1 MRRRRTFSSHALAD
15 EGNDDS
21 GSAANRHDVGTAVA
35 RPATLESADASG
47 DREES
52 TVAREVVFHP
62 FWSEKM
68 QDEARLRAARPED
81 LGQLGEGSGNGSSS
95 TELRP
100 DAEHNPPRGEP
111 ISYGPI
117 GGSSARAG
125 EDPGH
130 PEGSSV
136 EVRAGMRPGERLVV
150 QTMKDMLAD
159 LVAQNK
165 ELLEQNRSMQ
175 GRIERLEDENTMM
188 SASSGGQKDQ
198 HEVLREFVHG
208 VGGSS
213 GTTGILS
220 GGSGAHGSTEPV
232 GVPSD
237 LLQLMELQKTLL
249 QNRSHAK
256 ESVSEV
262 PRSSGFEGTC
272 SVRDRSPPPPPPRDE
287 VPGLRPTTPGGTMI
301 PEGPPP
307 RTPTPTFGSPGSQLT
322 WDGSR
327 SLWGLGS
334 TAYEARPIP
343 MPPSAPT
350 SLLAEGIPGAGSLP
364 LPTLEHPPISSR
376 DPYAPGDRVWWS
388 LPVLEE
394 PLADQDAATR
404 AADWLQMLFPLM
416 SDLAPMSEVWWT
428 RVVSEAKRWYQV
440 WCASSSVERGQ
451 VVPSLSF
458 ELQQSRYRRLE
469 SRAYAMLQNA
479 LPSCVKDEVI
489 ASRSLHCVGVLY
501 HVLRM
506 YQPGGLAERTR
517 LLDQLGAPGKATT
530 ASEAV
535 NKLRA
540 WNRALARASVMG
552 ISIPDSSIMLRGL
565 DMLAEALL
573 HKHVQ
578 MAFRCNAARNTLHL
592 DHRPSLDT
600 VREYAKVLQ
609 SELEMIAVSGADEPV
624 GKKPKV
630 AKVTNGPGNPA
641 ALPTSTPHPK
651 QHPKAQGEGSPQDGD
666 KGKGKKGKGKDG
678 KGGKGKGPCRFFLNE
693 EGCRLGRGCRSFH
706 DLQMAQEQGKCF
718 NCGSV
723 AHRADQCSR
732 PKLPKPPGENSSTP
746 TATTSVPPKGP
757 CAPKLQAVADRGES
771 AGNGNATS
779 GASGTQPTGMVSGAN
794 AQGSD
799 KTAVTESGAS
809 GASIPRAASISAHQE
824 VLQEAA
830 EVLRRFRLSALKGP
844 ENQDEVPKVTEVR
857 MRALRKPMGLLDGG
871 ATHPLRHAG
880 EEELAMARPT
890 QVSLAFGST
899 DLHVSPYGTLLSP
912 TKVSPIVPLGMLI
925 MELGCRVDWSDRGFS
940 IDHPSRGRLPT
951 VLEDGCPMVS
961 EALCLEL
968 IGELEDKRRQVH
980 MRQVF
985 LRALQSG
992 CSSGSGG
999 WTQEG
1004 ERLAWLKGLSSEA
1017 PHGLLARVPPLQVAY
1032 SGYTLPF
1039 NRKIRRAVERA
1050 KKLVIHLYSGQ
1061 TKSKEFGNLGEDTYV
1076 LSVDLCQGANLL
1088 DDALMSYLLDLAVSG
1103 KVFAIVGGPPCPT
1116 FSALRDRA
1124 SEDDGPRRVR
1134 GRHGSD
1140 RFGLPDL
1147 SVSERAV
1154 VDEHTVLIF
1163 RMLLLYREAD
1173 RANPEQVMFGLEHPE
1188 DPVMYRKLQ
1197 PPQSPEKSAPSDPLR
1212 LIDEP
1217 PSLWQWPEL
1226 QSFQHQYGLKLARF
1240 DQGKMGHAKVK
1251 PTCFL
1256 TSSWKLWTKLHLDKC
1271 SREEVQLRRGLV
1283 PEALQ
1288 DRLVQSKLWA
1298 KWAPGL
1304 VAAIGQALRAWIG
1317 GSPEDR
1323 SSEEEG
1329 EKVILKKLTPSEEA
1343 FARHC
1348 EADHVCFRPDC
1359 KTCLSGAIRSHLHVR
1374 NKYPQKNVLT
1384 LTADLIGP
1392 LVRAEDHAHPSAKV
1406 RHLLVAALCIPAYEG
1421 GTIEKLADGVWEE
1434 DHLVPDLGVEGSG
1447 SDVEIPEE
1455 FVIDD
1460 PEANPDEE
1468 DGKDPAPKHSEADK
1482 EGFWRAEAERLREPV
1497 KVKHLVFAEPL
1508 PSKKGPVVL
1517 KGLQK
1522 IYTRIRQMG
1531 LSVRRLHTDKG
1542 REFNNRVLEQWALSR
1557 DIYHTMSVPG
1567 TPGGMG

>member
-1 MRRRRTFSSHALAD
+1 MLENRRIRRAPLTGDEPNALGGFRDGWRRDA
-15 EGNDDS
+15 
-21 GSAANRHDVGTAVA
+21 
-35 RPATLESADASG
+35 ASG

-150 QTMKDMLAD
+150 QSMKDMLAD
-159 LVAQNK
+159 LVTQNK

-237 LLQLMELQKTLL
+237 LLQLMELQKTSL

-262 PRSSGFEGTC
+262 P
-272 SVRDRSPPPPPPRDE
+272 
-287 VPGLRPTTPGGTMI
+287 L
-301 PEGPPP
+301 
-307 RTPTPTFGSPGSQLT
+307 
-322 WDGSR
+322 
-327 SLWGLGS
+327 
-334 TAYEARPIP
+334 
-343 MPPSAPT
+343 
-350 SLLAEGIPGAGSLP
+350 
-364 LPTLEHPPISSR
+364 
-376 DPYAPGDRVWWS
+376 
-388 LPVLEE
+388 
-394 PLADQDAATR
+394 
-404 AADWLQMLFPLM
+404 

-469 SRAYAMLQNA
+469 SRAYAMLQNS

-600 VREYAKVLQ
+600 VREYGKVLQ

-641 ALPTSTPHPK
+641 ALPTSTLHPK
-651 QHPKAQGEGSPQDGD
+651 EHAKAQGEGSPQDGD

-706 DLQMAQEQGKCF
+706 DLQLAQEQGKCF

-723 AHRADQCSR
+723 AHRADQCSS

-746 TATTSVPPKGP
+746 TATTPVPPKGP
-757 CAPKLQAVADRGES
+757 CAPKLQAVADRG
-771 AGNGNATS
+771 
-779 GASGTQPTGMVSGAN
+779 
-794 AQGSD
+794 
-799 KTAVTESGAS
+799 
-809 GASIPRAASISAHQE
+809 
-824 VLQEAA
+824 
-830 EVLRRFRLSALKGP
+830 
-844 ENQDEVPKVTEVR
+844 
-857 MRALRKPMGLLDGG
+857 
-871 ATHPLRHAG
+871 
-880 EEELAMARPT
+880 
-890 QVSLAFGST
+890 
-899 DLHVSPYGTLLSP
+899 
-912 TKVSPIVPLGMLI
+912 KVS
-925 MELGCRVDWSDRGFS
+925 
-940 IDHPSRGRLPT
+940 
-951 VLEDGCPMVS
+951 
-961 EALCLEL
+961 
-968 IGELEDKRRQVH
+968 
-980 MRQVF
+980 
-985 LRALQSG
+985 
-992 CSSGSGG
+992 
-999 WTQEG
+999 
-1004 ERLAWLKGLSSEA
+1004 
-1017 PHGLLARVPPLQVAY
+1017 
-1032 SGYTLPF
+1032 
-1039 NRKIRRAVERA
+1039 RK
-1050 KKLVIHLYSGQ
+1050 
-1061 TKSKEFGNLGEDTYV
+1061 
-1076 LSVDLCQGANLL
+1076 
-1088 DDALMSYLLDLAVSG
+1088 
-1103 KVFAIVGGPPCPT
+1103 
-1116 FSALRDRA
+1116 
-1124 SEDDGPRRVR
+1124 
-1134 GRHGSD
+1134 
-1140 RFGLPDL
+1140 
-1147 SVSERAV
+1147 
-1154 VDEHTVLIF
+1154 
-1163 RMLLLYREAD
+1163 
-1173 RANPEQVMFGLEHPE
+1173 
-1188 DPVMYRKLQ
+1188 
-1197 PPQSPEKSAPSDPLR
+1197 
-1212 LIDEP
+1212 
-1217 PSLWQWPEL
+1217 W
-1226 QSFQHQYGLKLARF
+1226 
-1240 DQGKMGHAKVK
+1240 
-1251 PTCFL
+1251 
-1256 TSSWKLWTKLHLDKC
+1256 
-1271 SREEVQLRRGLV
+1271 
-1283 PEALQ
+1283 
-1288 DRLVQSKLWA
+1288 
-1298 KWAPGL
+1298 
-1304 VAAIGQALRAWIG
+1304 
-1317 GSPEDR
+1317 
-1323 SSEEEG
+1323 
-1329 EKVILKKLTPSEEA
+1329 
-1343 FARHC
+1343 
-1348 EADHVCFRPDC
+1348 
-1359 KTCLSGAIRSHLHVR
+1359 
-1374 NKYPQKNVLT
+1374 
-1384 LTADLIGP
+1384 
-1392 LVRAEDHAHPSAKV
+1392 
-1406 RHLLVAALCIPAYEG
+1406 
-1421 GTIEKLADGVWEE
+1421 
-1434 DHLVPDLGVEGSG
+1434 
-1447 SDVEIPEE
+1447 
-1455 FVIDD
+1455 
-1460 PEANPDEE
+1460 
-1468 DGKDPAPKHSEADK
+1468 
-1482 EGFWRAEAERLREPV
+1482 
-1497 KVKHLVFAEPL
+1497 
-1508 PSKKGPVVL
+1508 
-1517 KGLQK
+1517 
-1522 IYTRIRQMG
+1522 
-1531 LSVRRLHTDKG
+1531 
-1542 REFNNRVLEQWALSR
+1542 
-1557 DIYHTMSVPG
+1557 
-1567 TPGGMG
+1567 